1 MPGSPVNWGALP
13 RLDPVRAPRLGE
25 HSEAVLAEVLGLG
38 SGEIGRLMDAG
49 IVAGA

>member
-25 HSEAVLAEVLGLG
+25 HSAEVLADVLGLA
-38 SGEIGRLMDAG
+38 SGEIGRLMDG
-49 IVAGA
+49 QIVAGM